1 MDEQLALLIELQK
14 AESEINK
21 INVKCRDLPEEI
33 LKLDGAFKSFQTNLE
48 EQKSR
53 FADIQKSHREKEEKL
68 KKDQESLKRGKGRL
82 GEVRTNK
89 EYQAVLKEIEIVEGK
104 NSDTEDEIIALL
116 EIVDAT
122 KDDLRIKERE
132 MEARRLKYEGERK
145 KIEEEL
151 QSLDRTLLKYSQ
163 KNNELKNRI
172 ASGFLKRYE
181 AIKMLN
187 NGLAVVAV
195 WKEICGGC
203 HMNIPPQLYIEVQR
217 SMDLHTCPNCNRIIY
232 WHDRN
237 EKKN

>member
-1 MDEQLALLIELQK
+1 LDEQLALLIELQK

-21 INVKCRDLPEEI
+21 LNVKCRDLPEEI

-68 KKDQESLKRGKGRL
+68 KKDQESLKRAKGRL
-82 GEVRTNK
+82 GEVKTNK
-89 EYQAVLKEIEIVEGK
+89 EYQAVLKEIEVVEGK

>member
-68 KKDQESLKRGKGRL
+68 KKDQESLKRAKGRL
-82 GEVRTNK
+82 GEVKTNK

-163 KNNELKNRI
+163 KNNELKNHNRAKGNRLCI
-172 ASGFLKRYE
+172 RQTFTKKRTKY
-181 AIKMLN
+181 
-187 NGLAVVAV
+187 
-195 WKEICGGC
+195 
-203 HMNIPPQLYIEVQR
+203 
-217 SMDLHTCPNCNRIIY
+217 S
-232 WHDRN
+232 
-237 EKKN
+237 